1 MKRLVE
7 GDTLSWFCRTSNPL
21 STEYLISSDRMVQSY
36 FDLVLEKASS
46 GEEYSDIAIFSCMDL
61 ETNLNVV
68 YFSPSAESIAKM
80 WNATPCEKPVP
91 LRGFAKLAGDGR
103 AWGIHF
109 PEYVEK
115 SSYQLSAV

>member
-36 FDLVLEKASS
+36 FDLVLKKASS
-46 GEEYSDIAIFSCMDL
+46 GEEYSDIAIFSCIDL
-61 ETNLNVV
+61 KTNLDTV
-68 YFSPSAESIAKM
+68 YFSPGAESIAKM
-80 WNATPCEKPVP
+80 WNAIPCKKPVP
-91 LRGFAKLAGDGR
+91 GRGFAKLAGDGR

-115 SSYQLSAV
+115 SRSQESAG